1 MNWRYLQIEEY
12 KAGFKK
18 DDTRNVMSVTK
29 SVTSLLVGIAA
40 RSNAGCES
48 KEDQLEYLMKKNDHG
63 KV

>member
-1 MNWRYLQIEEY
+1 
-12 KAGFKK
+12 
-18 DDTRNVMSVTK
+18 MSVTK